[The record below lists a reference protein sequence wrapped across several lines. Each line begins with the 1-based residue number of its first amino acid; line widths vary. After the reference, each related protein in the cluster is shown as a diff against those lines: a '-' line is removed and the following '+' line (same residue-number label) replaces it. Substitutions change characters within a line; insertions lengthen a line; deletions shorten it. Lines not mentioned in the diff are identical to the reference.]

1 MNPLGLNRDQIIAAF
16 RKWEDTTVGSAMK
29 RNLIYLDVEPYW
41 KTSLNS
47 ANKSNLMLVTENG
60 QHIGVLD
67 TENLLEFL
75 LIKSNLCLKF
85 EKTHPDR
92 IELVYS
98 GEDYFSRLEQ
108 IIQNVNMKFIF
119 NSIFLKMMPLDRAL

>member
-1 MNPLGLNRDQIIAAF
+1 VETLL
-16 RKWEDTTVGSAMK
+16 EDIFELV
-29 RNLIYLDVEPYW
+29 
-41 KTSLNS
+41 S

-75 LIKSNLCLKF
+75 LIKGKIKTSLCLNSKT
-85 EKTHPDR
+85 THPDR

-98 GEDYFSRLEQ
+98 GELFFSARTNNSKCQYEIHLQ
-108 IIQNVNMKFIF
+108 FYIF
-119 NSIFLKMMPLDRAL
+119 KK

>member
-1 MNPLGLNRDQIIAAF
+1 
-16 RKWEDTTVGSAMK
+16 MK
-29 RNLIYLDVEPYW
+29 RNLIYLVE
-41 KTSLNS
+41 TLLEDIFELVS

-75 LIKSNLCLKF
+75 LIKGKIKTSLCLKF
-85 EKTHPDR
+85 EKATHPDR

-98 GEDYFSRLEQ
+98 A
-108 IIQNVNMKFIF
+108 KT
-119 NSIFLKMMPLDRAL
+119 IFLG

>member
-1 MNPLGLNRDQIIAAF
+1 MITENNEPVGTLNRDQIIAAF

-29 RNLIYLDVEPYW
+29 RNLIYLDVETYW

-85 EKTHPDR
+85 EKTHLT
-92 IELVYS
+92 E
-98 GEDYFSRLEQ
+98 
-108 IIQNVNMKFIF
+108 
-119 NSIFLKMMPLDRAL
+119 SIGV